1 MSKEFCELLKCP
13 YREEGELKLIDGKY
27 YCMYLGRSST
37 CIHIAADGTIW
48 GQYNHGQF
56 KQGELIIL
64 SALLKSKMK

>member
-1 MSKEFCELLKCP
+1 MSNEFCELLECP

-48 GQYNHGQF
+48 PSRHGQF
-56 KQGELIIL
+56 KQDELVIL